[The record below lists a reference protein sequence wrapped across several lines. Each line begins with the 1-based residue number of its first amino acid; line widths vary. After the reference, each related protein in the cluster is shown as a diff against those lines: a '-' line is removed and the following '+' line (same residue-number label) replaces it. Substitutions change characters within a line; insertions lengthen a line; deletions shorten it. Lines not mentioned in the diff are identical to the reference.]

1 MYDMERSIV
10 KVKVKAQSDLL
21 LKTKSDILLEAK
33 QVAAS
38 IKAYSIPSDGFT
50 CFLALED
57 NFNQVK
63 NILFETESTLGLWSE
78 CRDEFHCLNDR
89 IEDLKHRHMSR
100 SDGNQGNSFYQMI
113 CSLLIDLISDLINWI
128 YKVIKVHIVP
138 ALTNMANSVIS
149 VFDRDSKIKRIKQ
162 EAVEIILD
170 AVIWF
175 FRKFL
180 NFLKPSCVILLS
192 P

>member
-10 KVKVKAQSDLL
+10 KGKVKAQSDLL
-21 LKTKSDILLEAK
+21 LETESDILLEAK
-33 QVAAS
+33 QVAAQ

-78 CRDEFHCLNDR
+78 CQDEFHALNDR
-89 IEDLKHRHMSR
+89 IEDLKHRQDMR
-100 SDGNQGNSFYQMI
+100 GSDGNQGNSFYQMI

-128 YKVIKVHIVP
+128 YKVLKIHIVP

-149 VFDRDSKIKRIKQ
+149 VFDRDLKIKRIKQ
-162 EAVEIILD
+162 EAVEMILN
-170 AVIWF
+170 AVVWF
-175 FRKFL
+175 CAEYL
-180 NFLKPSCVILLS
+180 AQQMTYEEEEA
-192 P
+192 